1 MGRNH
6 ARVYR
11 EIRDCELVGVAD
23 PDRAIAADVAALN
36 ATRAFDDYAA
46 IRHRERPEAVTV
58 AVPTRYHPRVVI
70 DALNAGCHVLIEK
83 PIAATPAEAEE
94 MITVAART
102 NRVLVVGHIE
112 RHNPAIQE
120 LKRRMERGEVGRLFQ
135 IHTRRL
141 GPFPPRVR
149 DVGVIIDFPMHGLAV
164 TRSLRGRDAVR
175 VYA

>member
-23 PDRAIAADVAALN
+23 PDRAVAADVAALN

-46 IRHRERPEAVTV
+46 ILNREHPEAVSV
-58 AVPTRYHPRVVI
+58 AVPTRYHHRVVI

-83 PIAATPAEAEE
+83 PIAAAPAEAEE
-94 MITVAART
+94 MITVAARA

-112 RHNPAIQE
+112 RHKPAIQE
-120 LKRRMERGEVGRLFQ
+120 LKRRMEQGAVGRLFQ
-135 IHTRRL
+135 IHTRRP
-141 GPFPPRVR
+141 GPFAPLAP
-149 DVGVIIDFPMHGLAV
+149 DVGLTIDVAMAAPDRLG
-164 TRSLRGRDAVR
+164 
-175 VYA
+175 Y